1 MSFALVVRFVDEP
14 AGRAQASGRRASA
27 EWSDELDGAREPGD
41 GRSALGRVGQR
52 GPAVEPSAAPARS
65 SEGMSSARVALFLAL
80 VLTACGHNTGAREVA
95 EAPEPAEPPQEESP
109 EAVEAEVAATSAK
122 PDPNAQVI
130 TFSGDDADPEPPTQ
144 IRSPPKRPPIPSF
157 QLFGTRSSDGPR

>member
-1 MSFALVVRFVDEP
+1 M
-14 AGRAQASGRRASA
+14 
-27 EWSDELDGAREPGD
+27 
-41 GRSALGRVGQR
+41 
-52 GPAVEPSAAPARS
+52 PAVRAA
-65 SEGMSSARVALFLAL
+65 LLLAL
-80 VLTACGHNTGAREVA
+80 VLTACGHTSGAREVA
-95 EAPEPAEPPQEESP
+95 EAPEPAEPQGGPTEEV
-109 EAVEAEVAATSAK
+109 EVEAEVAATPAK